1 MPMEISSAK
10 GRFEISRSGVFFT
23 LNQKS
28 YKQNN
33 REKRNDFKDARGT
46 FRTQSSYLL
55 KWIFHI
61 HLDAFIQLVVRN
73 NYLR

>member
-46 FRTQSSYLL
+46 FRTQSN
-55 KWIFHI
+55 I
-61 HLDAFIQLVVRN
+61 
-73 NYLR
+73 